1 MRIPLVRILI
11 SQALPSIHTMHRW
24 WTYQQERFP
33 LAVNGPLVAVFS
45 LGALY
50 HSALLRTG
58 AALPGWEAGLVAF
71 VVALGFF
78 LLLRVADEFKD
89 AEKDA
94 QYRPYRP
101 VPRGLVSLRE
111 LGVLGAGTA
120 AAQLGLTLWLDP
132 QVTLVLLGA
141 WAYFGLMSVEF
152 FAGDWLEQR
161 LGLYTASHMVIMPLL
176 ALLATAC
183 DWAVAGAR
191 PPTAL
196 GWFLAA
202 SYANGLV
209 LEIGRKIRA
218 PAGEEAG
225 VETYSKRWGR
235 PLAVA
240 AWGSALVAAGL
251 LSGIAAWQVGAG
263 RWAAGLLSLVAVG
276 AGGFALRFLRNPT
289 PDRAEPIELC
299 AGVWLLGSYGCM
311 GVLPLLI

>member
-1 MRIPLVRILI
+1 
-11 SQALPSIHTMHRW
+11 MHRW
-24 WTYQQERFP
+24 WTYQKERFP

-45 LGALY
+45 LSALY
-50 HSALLRTG
+50 HSALLRDGT
-58 AALPGWEAGLVAF
+58 ALPNWRAGVVAF

-78 LLLRVADEFKD
+78 LLLRIADEFKD

-94 QYRPYRP
+94 TYRPYRP

-111 LGVLGAGTA
+111 LGVLGGITA
-120 AAQLGLTLWLDP
+120 AIQLGLTLWLAP

-161 LGLYTASHMVIMPLL
+161 LGLYAASHMVIMPLL

-183 DWAVAGAR
+183 DWAVADAR
-191 PPTAL
+191 PPVTIT
-196 GWFLAA
+196 WFLAA
-202 SYANGLV
+202 CYANGLV

-218 PAGEEAG
+218 PAGEEEG
-225 VETYSKRWGR
+225 VETYTKRWGR

-240 AWGSALVAAGL
+240 AWGSALVAAGV
-251 LSGIAAWQVGAG
+251 LSVVAAWTVGAG
-263 RWAAGLLSLVAVG
+263 RWTAGGLGLVAVAAGLFAV
-276 AGGFALRFLRNPT
+276 RFLQNPT

-311 GVLPLLI
+311 GLLPLLVA